1 MIVGLAEGG
10 LRLLQDLQRL
20 LRISFLK
27 PQPALENPHDRRH
40 GLMTKLHGQ
49 FPALYRVGERLIV
62 LAFHP
67 QTAALPEIR
76 DRQEFFVIGLF
87 FESQH
92 KIEVRDGLLFGF
104 LGHSDHAF
112 RQPQVQIILQWQAGT
127 DGPRKA
133 RDNLLHERRTLEAN
147 IHPLREV
154 AREARGI
161 LLFGIKYSEK
171 IVVLFET
178 RHPPPDATAYQILL
192 ELR

>member
-1 MIVGLAEGG
+1 M
-10 LRLLQDLQRL
+10 
-20 LRISFLK
+20 
-27 PQPALENPHDRRH
+27 
-40 GLMTKLHGQ
+40 
-49 FPALYRVGERLIV
+49 
-62 LAFHP
+62 
-67 QTAALPEIR
+67 
-76 DRQEFFVIGLF
+76 
-87 FESQH
+87 
-92 KIEVRDGLLFGF
+92 RDGLLFGF

-133 RDNLLHERRTLEAN
+133 RDNLLHERGTLEAN

-178 RHPPPDATAYQILL
+178 RHPPSDVTAYQILL